1 MTTKD
6 QVSTPEQYE
15 YKAEMKQLLHLI
27 AHSLYTHP
35 EVFLRELI
43 SNASDALNKVRIR
56 ALTDRDFEGRSES
69 HRIEIVADKEAGEL
83 RISDN
88 GIGMTKE
95 DLVDRLGTVA
105 SSGTLQFL
113 EQVQSSGDTV
123 DAQLIGQF
131 GVGFYAAFMV
141 ADEIEVET
149 RAAGDDSVGYKWT
162 TTGEGT
168 FTVEEIERDE
178 IGTTVTLH
186 LTEEHVGFAEEYRVR
201 EIIKKYSN
209 FVPFP
214 IFVGGVQ
221 VNKVQPLWRKKKGD
235 IAEKELEE
243 FYKFVANDYASPLGH
258 LHLELE
264 GRVNMR
270 ALLFVP
276 SSAPPDLFRDDQH
289 RGLHLYSNNVFI
301 QDDNRDLLPDYLKF
315 VRGVVDTE
323 DLPLNVSREVT
334 QASPAMLQI
343 SAVLTGKI
351 LGLLEQWSASE
362 PETFEK
368 FTEQFGSMFKTGV
381 ASDSSNKE
389 RIVGLLRYE
398 STRTLPGEAISL
410 TAYTERMHPE
420 QTEIYY
426 VLGANREVADNSP
439 NLEYFRSREIEVLFF
454 TDPVD
459 VFTVPHLGEFGG
471 HSFVSVEKADIK
483 VPDSLTEDKKLSD
496 PSRDNLLKELRLL
509 LTGKVQDVRVSRRLV
524 DSVATL
530 VAGDAGLDAQTERVL
545 RMIDRDYVSGS
556 RILEINASHDLVVSL
571 ARVLEKRDME
581 RFKKIGMQ
589 IFEATLLLDGNLDAP
604 AEFVQR
610 MTDFMVEATRKDV
623 LITGTDTSEE

>member
-15 YKAEMKQLLHLI
+15 YKAEMKRLLHLI

-69 HRIEIVADKEAGEL
+69 HRIEIVADKDAGKL
-83 RISDN
+83 RVSDN
-88 GIGMTKE
+88 GIGMTRE

-113 EQVQSSGDTV
+113 EQVQSSGDAV

-149 RAAGDDSVGYKWT
+149 RAAGDDSVGYRWS

-186 LTEEHVGFAEEYRVR
+186 LTEDHAGFAEEYRVR

-221 VNKVQPLWRKKKGD
+221 VNKVQPLWRKKKDDIGD
-235 IAEKELEE
+235 KELEE

-301 QDDNRDLLPDYLKF
+301 QDDNRDLLPDYLRF
-315 VRGVVDTE
+315 VRGVVDTD

-334 QASPAMLQI
+334 QASPVMSQI
-343 SAVLTGKI
+343 STVLTGKI
-351 LGLLEQWSASE
+351 LGLLEGWSASE
-362 PETFEK
+362 PETFDK

-381 ASDSSNKE
+381 ASDFSNKE

-398 STRTLPGEAISL
+398 STRTLPGE
-410 TAYTERMHPE
+410 
-420 QTEIYY
+420 
-426 VLGANREVADNSP
+426 
-439 NLEYFRSREIEVLFF
+439 
-454 TDPVD
+454 
-459 VFTVPHLGEFGG
+459 
-471 HSFVSVEKADIK
+471 
-483 VPDSLTEDKKLSD
+483 
-496 PSRDNLLKELRLL
+496 
-509 LTGKVQDVRVSRRLV
+509 
-524 DSVATL
+524 
-530 VAGDAGLDAQTERVL
+530 
-545 RMIDRDYVSGS
+545 
-556 RILEINASHDLVVSL
+556 
-571 ARVLEKRDME
+571 
-581 RFKKIGMQ
+581 
-589 IFEATLLLDGNLDAP
+589 
-604 AEFVQR
+604 
-610 MTDFMVEATRKDV
+610 
-623 LITGTDTSEE
+623 

>member
-1 MTTKD
+1 VTTKD
-6 QVSTPEQYE
+6 QVSTPKQYE
-15 YKAEMKQLLHLI
+15 YKAEMKRLLHLI

-56 ALTDRDFEGRSES
+56 ALTDREFEGRFES

-83 RISDN
+83 RVSDN
-88 GIGMTKE
+88 GIGMTRE

-113 EQVQSSGDTV
+113 EHVQSSGDTV

-149 RAAGDDSVGYKWT
+149 RAAGDDSVGYRWST
-162 TTGEGT
+162 SGEGT
-168 FTVEEIERDE
+168 FTVEEIERDQ

-221 VNKVQPLWRKKKGD
+221 VNKVQPLWRKKKDDIGD
-235 IAEKELEE
+235 KELEE

-334 QASPAMLQI
+334 QASPAMSQI
-343 SAVLTGKI
+343 STVLTGKI

-398 STRTLPGEAISL
+398 STRTLPGEATSL
-410 TAYTERMHPE
+410 TAYTERMHPD
-420 QTEIYY
+420 QTDIYY
-426 VLGANREVADNSP
+426 VLGANREVADHSP

-471 HSFVSVEKADIK
+471 HPFVSVEKADIK
-483 VPDSLTEDKKLSD
+483 VPDSLTEDKKLSVS
-496 PSRDNLLKELRLL
+496 SRENLLKEMRLL

-589 IFEATLLLDGNLDAP
+589 IFEGTLLLDGNLDTP
-604 AEFVQR
+604 ADFVQR

-623 LITGTDTSEE
+623 LITGKDTSDE